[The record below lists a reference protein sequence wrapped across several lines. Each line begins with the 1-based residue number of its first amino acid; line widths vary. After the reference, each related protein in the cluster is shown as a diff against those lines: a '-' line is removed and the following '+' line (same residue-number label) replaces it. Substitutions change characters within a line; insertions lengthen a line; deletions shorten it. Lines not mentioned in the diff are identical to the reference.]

1 MGFGDVATEQQF
13 PFAYDR
19 VFDAL
24 IAVLPKIGFIVKTQ
38 DRVIGRVTADAGM
51 SAFSFGESVAI
62 QVQRASEAA
71 TNIVVQS
78 NLKVG
83 ANWAGA
89 GKNAQNAE
97 RIIAALSSY
106 LQNADQPQAA
116 ATAAVSAAE
125 KASSGTSTGYDRI
138 ADRHSR
144 DRAAYSCVKLA
155 LLRIACHRS
164 ACAIA
169 RLQDGNIRG
178 LLRSVIPSTRPHNY

>member
-125 KASSGTSTGYDRI
+125 KASSGTSTGMI
-138 ADRHSR
+138 
-144 DRAAYSCVKLA
+144 A
-155 LLRIACHRS
+155 LLIVTVVIVLLIAVS
-164 ACAIA
+164 
-169 RLQDGNIRG
+169 
-178 LLRSVIPSTRPHNY
+178 S